1 MKLLYDTFV
10 NFLEGLW
17 SVLFSAW
24 YHFNARLFFIMEVI
38 SGMERMNIKSK
49 ENWTAVV
56 LRENNL
62 AYIIKVET
70 AKLK

>member
-1 MKLLYDTFV
+1 
-10 NFLEGLW
+10 
-17 SVLFSAW
+17 
-24 YHFNARLFFIMEVI
+24 MEVI

-70 AKLK
+70 PKLK